1 MSVRIKDNDNL
12 NSNKRGATT
21 ARSLKLQE
29 ITEEGIAV
37 LIDSD
42 IHTHTNTRTW
52 SINEKIK

>member
-42 IHTHTNTRTW
+42 IHTHKYTHL
-52 SINEKIK
+52 KY